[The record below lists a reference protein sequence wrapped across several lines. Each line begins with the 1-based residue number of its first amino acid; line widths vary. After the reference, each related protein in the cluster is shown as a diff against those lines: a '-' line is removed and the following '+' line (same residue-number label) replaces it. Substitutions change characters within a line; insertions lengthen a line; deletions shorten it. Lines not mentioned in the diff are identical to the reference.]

1 MLKINWLKLER
12 KIKPQGISIMSNTK
26 IITLSV
32 VAVALLTT
40 GCQQKATAVNSKAT
54 SKSVTARVATKAAP
68 AIQASSPVVA
78 MQSANGGFTLPNA
91 KSGTCYGKVIL
102 PAKYKTVT
110 EKILATPE
118 STKLSI
124 IPAEYKTV
132 TEKVLDTAASTKIQ
146 TIPATYKTESKTI
159 VVSPATTEWRTG
171 INPDARVASS
181 AVLASA
187 RAGGINLES
196 APTGSCYYEFYAAPQ
211 YKTVTEKV
219 LDTAASTRLISKPAT
234 FKPAT
239 KRILVTPESTKLVTV
254 PAQYK
259 TVTEKVQVAPA
270 KKEWKQTKCHDQDCA
285 IEEMMC
291 LVDIPAQYK
300 TVTKQVLVK
309 PETTKT
315 IVIPATYKTVTVNEL
330 AAPASTQTVNI
341 PATYKTLT
349 KTQKVAGA
357 KYVWSNSLAEK
368 AGMQRTNN
376 VICKVSTPAVTKVV
390 TKRVV
395 ATPASSKTINIPA
408 TYKTI
413 TKQVLVR
420 PETTKKTVI
429 PATYKTVSKQVLVSP
444 QSVKWMPVLCKSSMT
459 FETISRIQRA
469 LTAAGF
475 NTPVTGS
482 LDMATKASIEAYQRK
497 SGLIV
502 SGLSIDTLKSLGVF

>member
-1 MLKINWLKLER
+1 
-12 KIKPQGISIMSNTK
+12 MSNSK

-32 VAVALLTT
+32 VAIALIAT
-40 GCQQKATAVNSKAT
+40 GCQQKATVNTKST
-54 SKSVTARVATKAAP
+54 SKSVTAKVATKAAP
-68 AIQASSPVVA
+68 VSQSYSSVPAAAI
-78 MQSANGGFTLPNA
+78 QSANGEFVLPNA
-91 KSGTCYGKVIL
+91 KSGACYGKVVI

-124 IPAEYKTV
+124 IPAEYKNG
-132 TEKVLDTAASTKIQ
+132 TERVLDTAASTKIV
-146 TIPATYKTESKTI
+146 TVPATYKTESRTI
-159 VVSPATTEWRTG
+159 VVSPASVEWKDG
-171 INPDARVASS
+171 LQPDARIASS
-181 AVLASA
+181 SVLASA

-196 APTGSCYYEFYAAPQ
+196 APAGSCYYEFYAAPQ

-219 LDTAASTRLISKPAT
+219 LDTAASTRLISKPAQ
-234 FKPAT
+234 FKTVT
-239 KRILVTPESTKLVTV
+239 KRILVTPESTKLVKV

-270 KKEWKQTKCHDQDCA
+270 KKEWKQTQCHDQDCA

-300 TVTKQVLVK
+300 TVTKQVLVR
-309 PETTKT
+309 PETTKS
-315 IVIPATYKTVTVNEL
+315 IVIPAVYKTVTSNEL

-349 KTQKVAGA
+349 KTQKVSGA

-368 AGMQRTNN
+368 PGMQRTES
-376 VICKVSTPAVTKVV
+376 VICKVATPAVTKVV
-390 TKRVV
+390 TKKVV

-408 TYKTI
+408 TYKTVPKTI
-413 TKQVLVR
+413 LVR

-459 FETISRIQRA
+459 FETISKIQRA
-469 LTAAGF
+469 LTNAGF

-482 LDMATKASIEAYQRK
+482 LDSATKASVEAYQRK
-497 SGLIV
+497 SGLVV

>member
-1 MLKINWLKLER
+1 
-12 KIKPQGISIMSNTK
+12 MSNSK

-40 GCQQKATAVNSKAT
+40 GCQQKATVASSKAT
-54 SKSVTARVATKAAP
+54 SQTVTEKVVTKAAP
-68 AIQASSPVVA
+68 AIQSSSYSAPVAA
-78 MQSANGGFTLPNA
+78 MQSANGEFTLPNA
-91 KSGTCYGKVIL
+91 QAGVCYGKVVI
-102 PAKYKTVT
+102 PAKYKTTT
-110 EKILATPE
+110 EKVLATPE
-118 STKLSI
+118 STKLTV

-132 TEKVLDTAASTKIQ
+132 TEKILDTAASTKIQ

-159 VVSPATTEWRTG
+159 VVSPASVEWKDG
-171 INPDARVASS
+171 LQADSRVASS

-187 RAGGINLES
+187 RAGGVNLDS
-196 APTGSCYYEFYAAPQ
+196 APVGSCYYEFYAAPQ

-219 LDTAASTRLISKPAT
+219 LDTAASTRLISKPAQ
-234 FKPAT
+234 FKPGT

-270 KKEWKQTKCHDQDCA
+270 KKEWKQTQCHDQDCT

-309 PETTKT
+309 PETTKS
-315 IVIPATYKTVTVNEL
+315 IVIPAQYKTVTTNEL
-330 AAPASTQTVNI
+330 AVPATTQTVNI

-349 KTQKVAGA
+349 KTQKVADA
-357 KYVWSNSLAEK
+357 KYVWSNSLVEK
-368 AGMQRTNN
+368 AGMERTNS
-376 VICKVSTPAVTKVV
+376 VICKVATPAVTKVV

-395 ATPASSKTINIPA
+395 ATPATSKTINIPA

-413 TKQVLVR
+413 TKQVIVR
-420 PETTKKTVI
+420 PETTKKTII
-429 PATYKTVSKQVLVSP
+429 PATYKTISKQVLVSP

-459 FETISRIQRA
+459 FETISKIQRA

-482 LDMATKASIEAYQRK
+482 LDMATKSSIEAYQRK
-497 SGLIV
+497 SGLVV
-502 SGLSIDTLKSLGVF
+502 SGLSMDTLKSLGVF

>member
-1 MLKINWLKLER
+1 ML
-12 KIKPQGISIMSNTK
+12 NTK
-26 IITLSV
+26 TIALSV
-32 VAVALLTT
+32 VAISLLTT
-40 GCQQKATAVNSKAT
+40 GCQQKATTVKST
-54 SKSVTARVATKAAP
+54 SKSVSTKQVATKATP
-68 AIQASSPVVA
+68 AVQSSSSASAVM
-78 MQSANGGFTLPNA
+78 MQSSNGGFTLPNA
-91 KSGTCYGKVIL
+91 QSGMCYGKVVI

-124 IPAEYKTV
+124 IPAEYKSA
-132 TEKVLDTAASTKIQ
+132 TERVLDTAASTKII
-146 TIPATYKTESKTI
+146 TVPATYRTESKTI
-159 VVSPATTEWRTG
+159 TVSPATVEWKTG

-181 AVLASA
+181 ALLSSA

-219 LDTAASTRLISKPAT
+219 LDTAASTRLISKPAQ
-234 FKPAT
+234 FKPGA

-270 KKEWKQTKCHDQDCA
+270 KKEWKQTVCHDQDCA

-300 TVTKQVLVK
+300 TVTKQVLVR
-309 PETTKT
+309 PETTKS
-315 IVIPATYKTVTVNEL
+315 IVIPAVYKTVTTNEL
-330 AAPASTQTVNI
+330 AVPASTQSVNI

-349 KTQKVAGA
+349 KTQKVSGA

-368 AGMQRTNN
+368 PGMERTSS
-376 VICKVSTPAVTKVV
+376 VICKVATPAVTKTI

-395 ATPASSKTINIPA
+395 ATPASSKTITIPA
-408 TYKTI
+408 VYKTVSK
-413 TKQVLVR
+413 TVLVR
-420 PETTKKTVI
+420 PETTKRNVI
-429 PATYKTVSKQVLVSP
+429 PATYRTVSKQVLVSP
-444 QSVKWMPVLCKSSMT
+444 QEVKWMPVLCKSSMT
-459 FETISRIQRA
+459 FETISKIQRA

-497 SGLIV
+497 SGRVV
-502 SGLSIDTLKSLGVF
+502 SGLSMDTLRALGVF